1 MTTEFELRDRIRT
14 VLMNSLNQHH
24 YSKMEDELA
33 AVIKEIVA
41 EQREAVVQECA
52 DVCFNEDYM
61 SGSDYGRE
69 ILNRFRS

>member
-1 MTTEFELRDRIRT
+1 MITEFELRDRIRT

-41 EQREAVVQECA
+41 ECVKALENNKYNLTIDSYCDAIEEIQEHFG
-52 DVCFNEDYM
+52 VGE
-61 SGSDYGRE
+61 E
-69 ILNRFRS
+69 